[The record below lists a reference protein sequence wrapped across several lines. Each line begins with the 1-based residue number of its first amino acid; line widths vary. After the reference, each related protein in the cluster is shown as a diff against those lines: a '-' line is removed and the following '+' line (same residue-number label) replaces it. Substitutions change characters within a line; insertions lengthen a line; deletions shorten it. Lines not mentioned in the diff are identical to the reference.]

1 MKSDSLQRLWI
12 LMAIVFIDMMGGLM
26 IQPILP
32 FYVQKIGVRASL
44 VTVIGAAFFLSQL
57 ISAPFWGRF
66 SDRWGRRPM
75 LLLGLSTSALA
86 FAFFG
91 LAMTFWQFLL
101 IRLLQGA
108 GGGTTGVVQAYV
120 SDSVPPHERAKA
132 LGWISAATSAG
143 VMIGPLLG
151 SAATYLGHA
160 SPGYLAAGLCALNV
174 LAAWRWLP
182 ESKKKITEE
191 ERLQAAMHP
200 PQPRQPLFEA
210 ILDVVRYPGS
220 PVASLIWVYAFAMMA
235 FMAMNGILALYLGAE
250 YQINEKNIGLF
261 YAYIGA
267 ISVVMRAILLGP
279 TIRRFGEVGVMR
291 MGAFSLVLGLAGMPL
306 VGSIDASRPVR
317 LALLAIVVLCVPVG
331 TALLFPATTALVSW
345 RGRQEEMG
353 QIMGVQQFMGA
364 VARVVGPLWAGVV
377 FEKDVR
383 YPFWLAAALML
394 GVTGLTWRQ
403 KESPSAP
410 DAVPEQA

>member
-1 MKSDSLQRLWI
+1 MQSQSSALRQLWI

-32 FYVQKIGVRASL
+32 YYVQRIGVRPSL
-44 VTVIGAAFFLSQL
+44 VTVVGAAFFLSQL

-75 LLLGLSTSALA
+75 LLLGLSTSVLA

-91 LAMTFWQFLL
+91 LAATFWQFLL

-182 ESKKKITEE
+182 ESKKKRDET
-191 ERLQAAMHP
+191 LP
-200 PQPRQPLFEA
+200 PVADTRQPLSQA
-210 ILDVVRYPGS
+210 IWDVVRYPGS
-220 PVASLIWVYAFAMMA
+220 PVASLIWVYAFGMMA

-250 YQINEKNIGLF
+250 YQINEKNIGPF

-279 TIRRFGEVGVMR
+279 TVRRFGEVGVMR

-306 VGSIDASRPVR
+306 VASVDASRPER
-317 LALLAIVVLCVPVG
+317 LALLALVVLFVPVG

-394 GVTGLTWRQ
+394 GVSGLTWRQ
-403 KESPSAP
+403 KEGTPAP
-410 DAVPEQA
+410 VAPVPEKA

>member
-1 MKSDSLQRLWI
+1 MKSNALKQLWI

-32 FYVQKIGVRASL
+32 FYVQKIGVRAGL
-44 VTVIGAAFFLSQL
+44 VTVVGATFFLSQL
-57 ISAPFWGRF
+57 VSAPFWGRF

-75 LLLGLSTSALA
+75 LLLGLSTSAIA

-91 LAMTFWQFLL
+91 LAATFWQFLL

-160 SPGYLAAGLCALNV
+160 SPGYLAAGLCGLNV

-182 ESKKKITEE
+182 ESKKEITEE
-191 ERLQAAMHP
+191 ERLQDAMHP
-200 PQPRQPLFEA
+200 RQRQPLSEA

-220 PVASLIWVYAFAMMA
+220 PVASLIWVYAFGMMA
-235 FMAMNGILALYLGAE
+235 FMAMNGILALYLGAA
-250 YQINEKNIGLF
+250 YQVNEKNIGIF
-261 YAYIGA
+261 YAYVGA
-267 ISVVMRAILLGP
+267 VSVIMRAVLLGP

-364 VARVVGPLWAGVV
+364 IARVIGPVWAGFV

-383 YPFWLAAALML
+383 YPFWIAAALML

-403 KESPSAP
+403 KESPTAP
-410 DAVPEQA
+410 DAVPERA

>member
-1 MKSDSLQRLWI
+1 MKSNAFKQLWI

-32 FYVQKIGVRASL
+32 FYVQKIGVRAGL
-44 VTVIGAAFFLSQL
+44 VTVVGATFFLSQL
-57 ISAPFWGRF
+57 VSAPFWGRF

-75 LLLGLSTSALA
+75 LLLGLSTSAIA

-91 LAMTFWQFLL
+91 LATTFWQFLL

-160 SPGYLAAGLCALNV
+160 SPGYLAAGLCGLNV

-182 ESKKKITEE
+182 ESKKKRDES
-191 ERLQAAMHP
+191 LP
-200 PQPRQPLFEA
+200 PEADTRQPLSQA
-210 ILDVVRYPGS
+210 IWDVVRYPGS
-220 PVASLIWVYAFAMMA
+220 PVASLIWVYAFGMMA

-250 YQINEKNIGLF
+250 YQVNETNIGIF
-261 YAYIGA
+261 YAYVGA
-267 ISVVMRAILLGP
+267 VSVIMRAVLLGP

-364 VARVVGPLWAGVV
+364 IARVIGPLWAGFV

-403 KESPSAP
+403 KESPAAP

>member
-1 MKSDSLQRLWI
+1 MQSTALQRLWI

-32 FYVQKIGVRASL
+32 FYVQKIGVRAGL

-57 ISAPFWGRF
+57 ISAPLWGRF
-66 SDRWGRRPM
+66 SDRYGRRPM
-75 LLLGLSTSALA
+75 LLIGLSTSAVA

-91 LAMTFWQFLL
+91 LATTFWQFLL

-182 ESKKKITEE
+182 ESKPKRDETLPPAEE
-191 ERLQAAMHP
+191 T
-200 PQPRQPLFEA
+200 RQPLSRA
-210 ILDVVRYPGS
+210 IWDVVRHPRS
-220 PVASLIWVYAFAMMA
+220 PVASLIWVYAFGMMA

-261 YAYIGA
+261 YAYVGA

-279 TIRRFGEVGVMR
+279 TVRRFGEVGVMR
-291 MGAFSLVLGLAGMPL
+291 MGSFALVLGLAGMPL

-317 LALLAIVVLCVPVG
+317 LALLAIVVLGMPVG

-364 VARVVGPLWAGVV
+364 VARVVGPVWAGFV

-394 GVTGLTWRQ
+394 GVSALTWRQ
-403 KESPSAP
+403 KESTSVP
-410 DAVPEQA
+410 DAVPEEA

>member
-1 MKSDSLQRLWI
+1 
-12 LMAIVFIDMMGGLM
+12 MMGGLM

-32 FYVQKIGVRASL
+32 YYAQKIGVRPSL

-57 ISAPFWGRF
+57 ISAPLWGRF
-66 SDRWGRRPM
+66 SDRRGRRPM
-75 LLLGLSTSALA
+75 LLLGLSTSAVA

-91 LAMTFWQFLL
+91 LATTFWQFLL
-101 IRLLQGA
+101 FRLVQGA

-151 SAATYLGHA
+151 SAATYLGHS
-160 SPGYLAAGLCALNV
+160 SPGFLAAGLCTLNV
-174 LAAWRWLP
+174 IAAWVWLP
-182 ESKKKITEE
+182 ESKKPREE
-191 ERLQAAMHP
+191 THEPEPRRPLSQA
-200 PQPRQPLFEA
+200 LW
-210 ILDVVRYPGS
+210 DVVRHPRS
-220 PVASLIWVYAFAMMA
+220 PVSSLIWVYAFGMMA

-250 YQINEKNIGLF
+250 YQVNEKNIGVF
-261 YAYIGA
+261 YAYIGG
-267 ISVVMRAILLGP
+267 ISVVMRAVLLGP
-279 TIRRFGEVGVMR
+279 TVRRFGEVGVMR
-291 MGAFSLVLGLAGMPL
+291 MGSLLLVLGLAGMPL
-306 VGSIDASRPVR
+306 AGSVDAARPVR
-317 LALLAIVVLCVPVG
+317 LALLAVIVLCVPVG

-377 FEKDVR
+377 FEKDIR

-394 GVTGLTWRQ
+394 GVSGLTWRQ
-403 KESPSAP
+403 KESTSAP
-410 DAVPEQA
+410 VAVPEKA

>member
-1 MKSDSLQRLWI
+1 MRSNSLKQLWI
-12 LMAIVFIDMMGGLM
+12 LMTIVFVDMMGGLM

-32 FYVQKIGVRASL
+32 FYVQKIGVRPSL
-44 VTVIGAAFFLSQL
+44 VTMISGAFFLSQL

-66 SDRWGRRPM
+66 SDRRGRRPM
-75 LLLGLSTSALA
+75 LLLGLSASALA

-91 LAMTFWQFLL
+91 LATTLWQFLL
-101 IRLLQGA
+101 VRHIQGA

-151 SAATYLGHA
+151 SFATYWGHS
-160 SPGYLAAGLCALNV
+160 SPGFIAAGICTLNV
-174 LAAWRWLP
+174 IAAWIWLP
-182 ESKKKITEE
+182 ESKKPNVETAG
-191 ERLQAAMHP
+191 QPPAA
-200 PQPRQPLFEA
+200 RQPLSRA
-210 ILDVVRYPGS
+210 IWDVVRQPGS
-220 PVASLIWVYAFAMMA
+220 PVASLIWVYAFGMMA

-250 YQINEKNIGLF
+250 YQVNEKNIGFF
-261 YAYIGA
+261 YTYVGG

-279 TIRRFGEVGVMR
+279 AVRRFGEVGVMR
-291 MGAFSLVLGLAGMPL
+291 MGSFSLVLGLLGMPL
-306 VGSIDASRPVR
+306 VGSLDVARPAK
-317 LALLAIVVLCVPVG
+317 LALLALVVLFVPVG

-345 RGRQEEMG
+345 RGRQDEMG

-377 FEKDVR
+377 FERDVR

-394 GVTGLTWRQ
+394 GVSGLTWRQ
-403 KESPSAP
+403 KENPATP
-410 DAVPEQA
+410 VPVPEKA